1 MFKQGLWLYAA
12 RALAML
18 AGLISQVLLARLGG
32 AEGYGVFSTMM
43 GLVLLANGFSDF
55 GVPLN
60 GPKRLLAGD
69 TNWIQN
75 AQQLRRSLS
84 LLSAIAYV
92 VISFVF
98 YRPYASWLSFGLP
111 LVVLQFMQID
121 WILRAMQRHEQ
132 AALRQMMQSLLAVL
146 VLALLVFVAASWQ
159 WALLAVALTGPLTYL
174 IFWQKGGAW
183 RLAAPGWL
191 LHKPLLKEQ
200 SQVFTGQLAHQA
212 TYALPTLILLPVA
225 GATANGLLAS
235 HYLLFTSLG
244 GFSLITIDLFMA
256 RKKQDTSGYAR
267 WMWLAS
273 MPAFMGIALGGWYYN
288 GLFAGRGLAW
298 QPALLWPLLAVV
310 AVHTMRLIQLNGF
323 LLMGD
328 LKRYRNY
335 GLLALFFHIVAWG
348 IMLLFF
354 KEQVSAAAALWLLVG
369 SEVLLLMRLNSGK
382 VVQRLRHA

>member
-1 MFKQGLWLYAA
+1 
-12 RALAML
+12 ML
-18 AGLISQVLLARLGG
+18 AGLFSQVLLARLAG

-43 GLVLLANGFSDF
+43 GMVLLANGFSDF

-69 TNWIQN
+69 SDWVQN

-84 LLSAIAYV
+84 VLSSIAYV
-92 VISFVF
+92 VLSFLF
-98 YRPYASWLSFGLP
+98 YRPYASWLLLGLP
-111 LVVLQFMQID
+111 LVAFQFMQID

-132 AALRQMMQSLLAVL
+132 AALRQMMQSLLTVIA
-146 VLALLVFVAASWQ
+146 LALLVFLAASWQ
-159 WALLAVALTGPLTYL
+159 WALLSVAIAGPFTYL
-174 IFWQKGGAW
+174 IFWQKGNSW
-183 RLAAPGWL
+183 RFAAAGWL

-212 TYALPTLILLPVA
+212 TYALPTLMLLPVA

-273 MPAFMGIALGGWYYN
+273 VPAFMGIALGGWYYN
-288 GLFAGRGLAW
+288 WLFAGRGLEW
-298 QPALLWPLLAVV
+298 QPALLLPLLAVV

-323 LLMGD
+323 LLVGA

-335 GLLALFFHIVAWG
+335 GLLALFFHIVAWCVV
-348 IMLLFF
+348 LLFF
-354 KEQVSAAAALWLLVG
+354 KEQANAATALWLLVI
-369 SEVLLLMRLNSGK
+369 SEVLLLLRLNIGLAFK
-382 VVQRLRHA
+382 EPRNA